1 MSTPLAIAAVAALT
15 LASELHRR
23 RGYTGSAW
31 LWSKAEPVQTA
42 RAQIVEVMPTARAL
56 YGKYR
61 LRDVSS
67 GAELEVDATRI
78 PGIRRGRVLPTGT
91 VLSYE
96 YRGTDGAGRPQSVRV
111 LGAELGDKAHLY
123 A

>member
-1 MSTPLAIAAVAALT
+1 VSTSFAIAAVAALT
-15 LASELHRR
+15 LASELSQRR
-23 RGYTGSAW
+23 NHSGSAW
-31 LWSKAEPVQTA
+31 LWPKAEPVQTA
-42 RAQIVEVMPTARAL
+42 RAQIVEVMPTARTL

>member
-15 LASELHRR
+15 LASELNRR
-23 RGYTGSAW
+23 KSHSGSAW
-31 LWSKAEPVQTA
+31 LWSKSEPMQTA
-42 RAQIVEVMPTARAL
+42 RAQIVEVLPTARSL
-56 YGKYR
+56 HGMYR
-61 LRDVSS
+61 LRHASS

-78 PGIRRGRVLPTGT
+78 PGIRRGRVLPAGT

-96 YRGTDGAGRPQSVRV
+96 YQGTDSAGRPQSVRV